1 MSIVLSYRALRDE
14 PLSADEAAAIDIVIA
29 RYQSDFEYREA
40 ADAFTVNPSD
50 PNASE
55 VIFSGTVCPLGKLLS
70 GSSTERICRR
80 KNDWMCCLTDIRRIL
95 EDADWTVSQGDTAL
109 DWDEDDGWMLPET

>member
-55 VIFSGTVCPLGKLLS
+55 VIFAGTVCLPAEDAES
-70 GSSTERICRR
+70 R
-80 KNDWMCCLTDIRRIL
+80 DYWMCCLTDIRRIL

>member
-40 ADAFTVNPSD
+40 ADAFTVSPSD
-50 PNASE
+50 PTASE
-55 VIFSGTVCPLGKLLS
+55 VIFSGTVILPADDAE
-70 GSSTERICRR
+70 SSSY
-80 KNDWMCCLTDIRRIL
+80 WMCCLTDIRRIL
-95 EDADWTVSQGDTAL
+95 EDADWYVSQGDTAL